1 MPRML
6 TALALAASIL
16 LVLIGNA
23 SSQSQT
29 EPNPEPPRGGGGSSS
44 GGSSPY
50 WGAIGFTADGSYA
63 SIWKQPSKAEAE
75 ANVAKRCAAFGRGA
89 CEVVSFP
96 GELCVGLASFQGRH
110 RRRRWNLAFTGGAR
124 TYPEAQQAALARC
137 NHDERTRGRCQIRTV
152 VCGDG
157 R

>member
-1 MPRML
+1 
-6 TALALAASIL
+6 
-16 LVLIGNA
+16 LVGNA

-29 EPNPEPPRGGGGSSS
+29 EPDPEPPRSGGGGSSS

-63 SIWKQPSKAEAE
+63 SIWKQPSKPEAE

-96 GELCVGLASFQGRH
+96 GELCVGLASFQGRY
-110 RRRRWNLAFTGGAR
+110 RRRRWSLAFTGGAR

-137 NHDERTRGRCQIRTV
+137 NNDERTRNRCQIRTV